1 MCTAHARDADC
12 RKSSAQRFFFDSLR
26 IIIRGAVLPMKVLFK
41 NGLLLCNGAWT
52 YRDLLMASG
61 EVKCIS
67 EQIQPV
73 SDEIV
78 IDLDKKYILPGLADV
93 HVHLREPGFS
103 YKETIE
109 TGSAA
114 AAIGGFT
121 AVCPM
126 PNLSPAPD
134 TPQELERQIKMYEE
148 KSCIRIVPYACITK
162 GGTGKGGLL
171 DYKAMYTLAAG
182 FSDDGNGVIS
192 PRLMESAMA
201 AIAET
206 GGILAAHCED
216 KSITGGGVIH
226 DGAYAAA
233 NGYMGIPSESEW
245 MHVKRDLE
253 LVAKTGCN
261 YHVCH
266 VSSKESVELIR
277 QAKKAGLP
285 VTCETAPHY
294 LVLDD
299 SMLQDE
305 GRFKMAPPIRS
316 EQDRQALVN
325 GIADGTID
333 MIATDHAPHSAE
345 EKSGGLDGSL
355 NGIVG
360 LETSLALVYTNLVL
374 PGIISM
380 ERLVQLMCTAPR
392 HRFNLGGGEITEG
405 GMADLIIFDQKA
417 ERTISSEDFL
427 SMGKATPFEG
437 RRVHGDVLL
446 TVCSGNIVWDGLG
459 LIKKGNAYG

>member
-1 MCTAHARDADC
+1 MR
-12 RKSSAQRFFFDSLR
+12 
-26 IIIRGAVLPMKVLFK
+26 VLLKDGMLFS
-41 NGLLLCNGAWT
+41 NGAWAC
-52 YRDLLMASG
+52 RDLLMSSG

-67 EQIQPV
+67 EQALPG

-109 TGSAA
+109 TGAA
-114 AAIGGFT
+114 AAARGGFT
-121 AVCPM
+121 AICPM

-134 TPQELERQIKMYEE
+134 SPEELERQIKMYNE
-148 KSCIRIVPYACITK
+148 KSSIRIVPYACITK

-171 DYKAMYTLAAG
+171 DYGSMHKLAAG

-192 PRLMESAMA
+192 PRLMESAMS
-201 AIAET
+201 AIART

-216 KSITGGGVIH
+216 RTITGDGVIH
-226 DGAYAAA
+226 DGDYARAK
-233 NGYMGIPSESEW
+233 GHKGISSESEW
-245 MHVKRDLE
+245 IHVKRDLE
-253 LVAKTGCN
+253 LAARTGCN

-277 QAKKAGLP
+277 QAKKAGVP

-316 EQDRQALVN
+316 SQDRQALIR

-360 LETSLALVYTNLVL
+360 LETSLSIVYTNLVL

-392 HRFNLGGGEITEG
+392 RRFNLGGGEITQG
-405 GMADLIIFDQKA
+405 SRADLIIFDPKA
-417 ERTISSEDFL
+417 EGTICSADFL
-427 SMGKATPFEG
+427 SMGRATPFEG
-437 RRVHGDVLL
+437 HRVYGDVLL
-446 TVCSGNIVWDGLG
+446 TVCDGRIAWDGLG
-459 LIKKGNAYG
+459 LTKKGNAYG